1 MIDVAITEKLFDDS
15 FVRQWTN
22 GTFLIRLDT
31 GAALTEADLTASGSA
46 NRFVA
51 WDEIADAPIL
61 YDSLTGGFERQPGRL
76 SIAGARTVMGKDGGA
91 LACEPAFARLAAL
104 AAQFTA
110 GEFIIDHLGAP
121 DKVRQAVR
129 VLAANRPVSMFMHNG
144 VGQHTNATQTSRAI
158 ATFYALF
165 GDFDRQGGN
174 VVFPKAPL
182 NAMSGKEFLPKEM
195 AQQRIGRERK
205 PLGPP
210 AKPGNCAAYDIFTAV
225 LEGRP
230 YPVKAL
236 LNFGSNTI
244 MSTGDSQRARE
255 AFCAVDFA
263 VAAELFMTPTAELCD
278 YVLPAT
284 SFLEMATVSND
295 FKHREQG
302 RRHVQYRPAVVAPLA
317 ERRSDTWM
325 VFELAKRL
333 GFADDFWQGDIDAAY
348 EHELAAAGI
357 TLTQLKASPGGITV
371 RGHAALSEI
380 CHAGTNPAR
389 RAVSIRR
396 IKKSRFTRIPS
407 RRMDLRALPEYV
419 EPMVSPRQ
427 PS

>member
-1 MIDVAITEKLFDDS
+1 MIRRD
-15 FVRQWTN
+15 N
-22 GTFLIRLDT
+22 
-31 GAALTEADLTASGSA
+31 GAALTEADLTSSGSSD
-46 NRFVA
+46 RFVA
-51 WDEIADAPIL
+51 WDEIAGAPII
-61 YDSLTGGFERQPGRL
+61 YDSLTGSFERAFDP
-76 SIAGARTVMGKDGGA
+76 ARNSGECRIVTKDGSA
-91 LACEPAFARLAAL
+91 LLCEPAFARLAAL
-104 AAQFTA
+104 AAQFTP
-110 GEFIIDHLGAP
+110 GNVVSDHLGAP
-121 DKVRQAVR
+121 DKVRQAAR

-255 AFCAVDFA
+255 AFRALDFA

-295 FKHREQG
+295 FKHRAG
-302 RRHVQYRPAVVAPLA
+302 R
-317 ERRSDTWM
+317 ENSM
-325 VFELAKRL
+325 CN
-333 GFADDFWQGDIDAAY
+333 I
-348 EHELAAAGI
+348 
-357 TLTQLKASPGGITV
+357 
-371 RGHAALSEI
+371 AL
-380 CHAGTNPAR
+380 R
-389 RAVSIRR
+389 W
-396 IKKSRFTRIPS
+396 S
-407 RRMDLRALPEYV
+407 RRWPNGAPIPGSFLSWRND
-419 EPMVSPRQ
+419 SG
-427 PS
+427 